1 MLVEFCNTKEDTILK
16 ALKKCEFLLIKNNDR
31 DSISLPSGEQYQIVE
46 YRTAASN
53 SGLET
58 ALNLEVYT
66 GTVAK
71 HEAKH

>member
-16 ALKKCEFLLIKNNDR
+16 ALKKCEFLLMNNDR

-53 SGLET
+53 LGLET

-71 HEAKH
+71 HEAQY